1 MLALSSQVKKVN
13 SKNWDM
19 YVHIIRFLIV
29 VWIWNDDPVPWS
41 LFQSGT
47 GWGTMLYVS
56 HENAEISLNK
66 NYHAHKKW
74 KILLSLS
81 EFSDWYIFDP
91 PHFSSL
97 AHKMLSIVTHFS
109 VDLREVLIMRSSV
122 FIFRRE
128 RLQSLH
134 KWQNIPT
141 LLRRVSSRLWS
152 SYS

>member
-1 MLALSSQVKKVN
+1 MEK
-13 SKNWDM
+13 
-19 YVHIIRFLIV
+19 
-29 VWIWNDDPVPWS
+29 
-41 LFQSGT
+41 
-47 GWGTMLYVS
+47 
-56 HENAEISLNK
+56 
-66 NYHAHKKW
+66 
-74 KILLSLS
+74 LLSLS
-81 EFSDWYIFDP
+81 EFSDLYIFDP